1 MEFRRPGVSRRDL
14 LAGLGGAAALSL
26 FPRFGWA
33 QGALS
38 SQVDVAIIGAG
49 AAGLSV
55 ARSLTAAGK
64 SVVILEAMNRI
75 GGRAFTESEI
85 LGVPFDWG
93 CAWIHSADR
102 NPFLPLAKQW
112 GFDLARHDDS
122 IDRVYYGSRRFADK
136 EMKRVKQIYNE
147 VVGAN
152 AKAARARD
160 GAVASVRPIRT
171 PEEQVAAT
179 YIGPMDMAVDLDE
192 LAIRDYDDQA
202 ELEPNY
208 LVREGL
214 GSLVRRFGEGLP
226 VSLETPVRRI
236 RYGGSGVVLET
247 DKGEVRARACV
258 VTVSTGVLRAGAIG
272 FDPVLPDWKE
282 TAIADIPMGMLAK
295 IPLILDGERFGL
307 KPFEDIL
314 CEQRSNQDIYFLAF
328 PFDFN
333 LMIGFVGGDFGWE
346 MSAAGRGVAVDFAT
360 GALKRMFGNDAAKH
374 VVKGELSRWASNPWV
389 RGAYSAAR
397 PGRTVARRE
406 LARPVADRLFFAG
419 EALGGEFAQTVG
431 GASLSGQRTANELLK
446 VLG

>member
-1 MEFRRPGVSRRDL
+1 MEFRRHGISRRDL
-14 LAGLGGAAALSL
+14 LAGAGGMAALSL
-26 FPRFGWA
+26 LPLVSRA
-33 QGALS
+33 QGSLS
-38 SQVDVAIIGAG
+38 SNVDVAIVGAG
-49 AAGLSV
+49 AAGLSA
-55 ARSLTAAGK
+55 ARTLIAAGK
-64 SVVILEAMNRI
+64 SIVILEAMNRI

-102 NPFLPLAKQW
+102 NPFFPLAKQW
-112 GFDLARHDDS
+112 GLDLAKHDDS
-122 IDRVYYGSRRFADK
+122 VDRVYYGSRRFADK

-147 VVGAN
+147 IIGAN
-152 AKAARARD
+152 EKAARARD
-160 GAVASVRPIRT
+160 GAVSSVRPIRT

-214 GSLVRRFGEGLP
+214 GSVVRRFGDGLP
-226 VSLETPVRRI
+226 ISLETPVRRI
-236 RYGGSGVVLET
+236 RYGGPGVVLET
-247 DKGEVRARACV
+247 GKGEINARACV
-258 VTVSTGVLRAGAIG
+258 VTVSTGVLRAGSIA

-282 TAIADIPMGMLAK
+282 TAIADVPMGMLAK
-295 IPLILDGERFGL
+295 IPLVLDGERFGL

-314 CEQRSNQDIYFLAF
+314 CEQQSNQDIYFLAF

-346 MSAAGRGVAVDFAT
+346 MSAAGRDVAVDFAT
-360 GALKRMFGNDAAKH
+360 GALKRMFGNDAGKH
-374 VVKGELSRWASNPWV
+374 VVMGELSRWASNPWV

-397 PGRTVARRE
+397 PGRTAARRE
-406 LARPVADRLFFAG
+406 LGRPVANRLFFAG

-431 GASLSGQRTANELLK
+431 GASLSGQHTAKEVLK

>member
-1 MEFRRPGVSRRDL
+1 MEFRRHGISRRDL
-14 LAGLGGAAALSL
+14 FAGVGGVAALSL
-26 FPRFGWA
+26 FPRGSRA
-33 QGALS
+33 QGSLS
-38 SQVDVAIIGAG
+38 SNVDVAIVGAG
-49 AAGLSV
+49 AAGLTA
-55 ARSLTAAGK
+55 ARTLIAAGK

-102 NPFLPLAKQW
+102 NPFFPLAKQW
-112 GFDLARHDDS
+112 GLDLAAHDDS
-122 IDRVYYGSRRFADK
+122 VDRVYYGSRRFADK

-147 VVGAN
+147 IISAN
-152 AKAARARD
+152 EEAARARD
-160 GAVASVRPIRT
+160 GAISSVRPIRT

-214 GSLVRRFGEGLP
+214 GSVVRRFGDGLP
-226 VSLETPVRRI
+226 ISLETPVRRI
-236 RYGGSGVVLET
+236 RYGGPGVVLET
-247 DKGEVRARACV
+247 GKGEISARACA
-258 VTVSTGVLRAGAIG
+258 VTVSTGVLRAGSIA

-282 TAIADIPMGMLAK
+282 TAIADVPMGMLAK
-295 IPLILDGERFGL
+295 IPLVLDGERFGL

-314 CEQRSNQDIYFLAF
+314 CEQQSNQDIYFLAF

-346 MSAAGRGVAVDFAT
+346 MSAAGRDVAVDFAT
-360 GALKRMFGNDAAKH
+360 GALKRMFGNDAVKH
-374 VVKGELSRWASNPWV
+374 VVKGELSRWASNPFV

-397 PGRTVARRE
+397 PGRTAARRE
-406 LARPVADRLFFAG
+406 LARPVANRLFFAG
-419 EALGGEFAQTVG
+419 EALAGEFAQTVG
-431 GASLSGQRTANELLK
+431 GASLSGQHTAKEVLK

>member
-1 MEFRRPGVSRRDL
+1 MEFRRNGISRRDL
-14 LAGLGGAAALSL
+14 LAGVGGIAALSL
-26 FPRFGWA
+26 LPRGSRA
-33 QGALS
+33 QGSLS
-38 SQVDVAIIGAG
+38 SNVDVAIVGAG
-49 AAGLSV
+49 AAGLSA
-55 ARSLTAAGK
+55 ARTLNAAGK

-102 NPFLPLAKQW
+102 NPFFPLAKQW
-112 GFDLARHDDS
+112 GFDLAQHDDS
-122 IDRVYYGSRRFADK
+122 VDRVYYGSRRFADK
-136 EMKRVKQIYNE
+136 EMKRVKQVRDDIVRANE
-147 VVGAN
+147 RA
-152 AKAARARD
+152 AKQRD
-160 GAVASVRPIRT
+160 GAVSSIQQIRT

-214 GSLVRRFGEGLP
+214 GSVVRSFGDGLP
-226 VSLETPVRRI
+226 ISLETPVRRI
-236 RYGGSGVVLET
+236 RYGGPGVVLET
-247 DKGEVRARACV
+247 GKGEISARACV
-258 VTVSTGVLRAGAIG
+258 VTVSTGVLRAGSIA

-282 TAIADIPMGMLAK
+282 TAIADVPMGMLAK
-295 IPLILDGERFGL
+295 IPLVLDGERFGL

-314 CEQRSNQDIYFLAF
+314 CEQQSNQDIYFLAF

-346 MSAAGRGVAVDFAT
+346 MSAAGRDVAVDFAT

-389 RGAYSAAR
+389 RGASSAAR
-397 PGRTVARRE
+397 PGRTAARRE
-406 LARPVADRLFFAG
+406 LGRPVANRLFFAG
-419 EALGGEFAQTVG
+419 EALAGEFAQTVG
-431 GASLSGQRTANELLK
+431 GASLSGQRTAKEVLK